1 MAEHRQTPTEFR
13 RPSDDELSAR
23 RKRNIA
29 LAIGLIGFVL
39 FVFFT
44 MISRGAAG

>member
-1 MAEHRQTPTEFR
+1 MAEYRHTPTEFR
-13 RPSDDELSAR
+13 RPSDGELKAR

-29 LAIGLIGFVL
+29 LAIGLVVFVF

-44 MISRGAAG
+44 MISRGVAG